1 VPAVCNY
8 EEMMYI
14 GEPTQGKEFYDL
26 LYQSDEFT
34 SELGKVTLAS
44 SKLEAEIIL
53 FLKRKGI
60 KDNYEKATLGK
71 LIDIVKKNNLI
82 DYNLIIS
89 LKQISIQRNYLTH
102 NIYSLFIDLLDET
115 ILEKNNLLDS
125 DVHTYIERTWQLK
138 ENLIALSEIIQEE

>member
-1 VPAVCNY
+1 
-8 EEMMYI
+8 MMYI

-60 KDNYEKATLGK
+60 KDNYEKAPLGK

>member
-1 VPAVCNY
+1 MCNY

-44 SKLEAEIIL
+44 SKLEAEIML

>member
-1 VPAVCNY
+1 MCNY

-60 KDNYEKATLGK
+60 KDNYEKAPLGK

>member
-1 VPAVCNY
+1 VCNY

-60 KDNYEKATLGK
+60 KDNYEKAPLGK

>member
-1 VPAVCNY
+1 
-8 EEMMYI
+8 MMYK

-26 LYQSDEFT
+26 LYQTDEFT

-60 KDNYEKATLGK
+60 KDKYEKSTLGK
-71 LIDIVKKNNLI
+71 LIDILKKNNLV
-82 DYNLIIS
+82 DDNLIIA
-89 LKQISIQRNYLTH
+89 LKQTSIQRNYLTH

-125 DVHTYIERTWQLK
+125 DVHTYIERAWQLK